1 MDLDQKA
8 MTILL
13 ALLFLGLGA
22 GAGACHF
29 IAIAKGAHLF
39 VSGAMPTW
47 PIALMLGRW
56 ALTIAVLWFAARE
69 GAAMLL
75 AAAAG
80 FMGARHMV
88 LQRLRL
94 RA

>member
-1 MDLDQKA
+1 

-22 GAGACHF
+22 AAGACHF
-29 IAIAKGAHLF
+29 IAIAKGADLF
-39 VSGAMPTW
+39 VAGAFPGW

-56 ALTIAVLWFAARE
+56 ALTVAVFWYAARD

-80 FMGARHMV
+80 FMAARHMV
-88 LQRLRL
+88 LRQLGL